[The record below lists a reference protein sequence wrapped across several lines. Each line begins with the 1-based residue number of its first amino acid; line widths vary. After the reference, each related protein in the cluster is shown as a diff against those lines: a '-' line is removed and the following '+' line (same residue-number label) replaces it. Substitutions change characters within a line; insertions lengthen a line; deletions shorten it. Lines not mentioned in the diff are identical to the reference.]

1 MICGTFARV
10 GAYGIPADHLTMR
23 ITAPHGAFWRVLRSP
38 AKAPEHRRHI
48 RAVFHL
54 NLAAKDGN
62 IELPPGPLPFGIY
75 TLGGPDMDKNL
86 IEYFDIVKE
95 SYIDKDGN
103 EIPGALNEGAIHA
116 VHCFDN
122 SLLDEADHFEVA
134 ELPKADQADDFLDI
148 IKHSGVKEI
157 AVTAEDGLL
166 AFLQVAYSFGCKVV
180 GVCNVI
186 RHPYSNEPPTVM
198 RGILVQF

>member
-1 MICGTFARV
+1 
-10 GAYGIPADHLTMR
+10 
-23 ITAPHGAFWRVLRSP
+23 
-38 AKAPEHRRHI
+38 
-48 RAVFHL
+48 
-54 NLAAKDGN
+54 
-62 IELPPGPLPFGIY
+62 
-75 TLGGPDMDKNL
+75 MDKNL

-134 ELPKADQADDFLDI
+134 ELPKADQADNFLDI

-166 AFLQVAYSFGCKVV
+166 AFLQVAYSFGCKVG